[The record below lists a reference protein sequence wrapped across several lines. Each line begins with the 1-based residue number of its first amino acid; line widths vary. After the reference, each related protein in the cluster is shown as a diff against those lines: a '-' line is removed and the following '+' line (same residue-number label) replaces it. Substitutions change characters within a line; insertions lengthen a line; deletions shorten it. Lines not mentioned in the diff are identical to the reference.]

1 MDSSITNNID
11 GGDVQNQTND
21 NEPAP
26 QVQESQN
33 QGDMQQN
40 QINVM
45 QNSGDLLNL
54 VNGMGGFMNM
64 NMFGM
69 MNPMMMGMNG
79 VMPFQPNAM
88 GMNPAM
94 MMGMQQQQGDGNNE
108 QNQGGYGGEEN
119 TSNSDGANKGDA
131 QQGNDYA
138 GNGGMG
144 MDQNALL
151 AQFLQNQ
158 QSFNPMMMMFQANQ
172 MMGGMG
178 AFNPMGVGFNPMF
191 GVPPQGVP
199 PTSMSGPSM
208 TGNYPPPVQYQPGSV
223 HPAATFPSNHNRISY
238 ERATR
243 GRRKK
248 AKNKPKRPLSGYNLF
263 FRDER
268 NRILK
273 SLPSRGGKS
282 EEGDDSANTKEEES
296 KEDTVKNEAADSNS
310 NENDDNTP
318 KDYDIVGKNGKK
330 IPHGKIGFES
340 LAKLIGRRWQELDPA
355 EVERYKKLADV
366 DMKRYKEEME
376 KFLLK
381 EAQGGVNLDQGDVMN
396 EPRSVPFLKRQAM
409 EDLGLPTK
417 RR

>member
-1 MDSSITNNID
+1 
-11 GGDVQNQTND
+11 
-21 NEPAP
+21 
-26 QVQESQN
+26 
-33 QGDMQQN
+33 
-40 QINVM
+40 
-45 QNSGDLLNL
+45 
-54 VNGMGGFMNM
+54 
-64 NMFGM
+64 
-69 MNPMMMGMNG
+69 
-79 VMPFQPNAM
+79 
-88 GMNPAM
+88 
-94 MMGMQQQQGDGNNE
+94 
-108 QNQGGYGGEEN
+108 
-119 TSNSDGANKGDA
+119 
-131 QQGNDYA
+131 
-138 GNGGMG
+138 
-144 MDQNALL
+144 
-151 AQFLQNQ
+151 
-158 QSFNPMMMMFQANQ
+158 
-172 MMGGMG
+172 
-178 AFNPMGVGFNPMF
+178 
-191 GVPPQGVP
+191 
-199 PTSMSGPSM
+199 
-208 TGNYPPPVQYQPGSV
+208 
-223 HPAATFPSNHNRISY
+223 
-238 ERATR
+238 
-243 GRRKK
+243 
-248 AKNKPKRPLSGYNLF
+248 LF

-396 EPRSVPFLKRQAM
+396 EPRSVPFLTRQAM